1 MLLLGQATDPLPP
14 FSSTPPSHR
23 HPFIGFFLYRCH
35 EIGHGFGLPHT
46 DENFVNE
53 NQGNCLDYT
62 MRPES
67 NMHPGDVNFYKL
79 LSMYTNYYEA
89 DNNDNGN
96 NNQQGNYDQ
105 QQDNQQENYDQQ
117 QENEQGNNNNKNNNN
132 KNNNKN
138 KNNNRHV
145 RRARSSSD
153 TQTVLEEGMDED
165 GTPWK
170 RVLHRHYLW
179 NWDDEEE

>member
-1 MLLLGQATDPLPP
+1 
-14 FSSTPPSHR
+14 
-23 HPFIGFFLYRCH
+23 
-35 EIGHGFGLPHT
+35 
-46 DENFVNE
+46 
-53 NQGNCLDYT
+53 

-89 DNNDNGN
+89 DNNDNDN
-96 NNQQGNYDQ
+96 NNNPQGNYDQ
-105 QQDNQQENYDQQ
+105 QQDNNQQENYDQQ